1 MGQLESKLDSRE
13 RLAALRSPIFPTQMP
28 IDTSGDSSPPVDKT
42 GPLSPRSPPS
52 SPSSPSSSSASA
64 TLSSPKSSPSR
75 NFFSFLQTPEKR
87 LIEAAKRGDDEEVS
101 VLLADGASVSTKTT
115 LKKETPLHKAAQY
128 GNLSTS
134 LLLLLNGADPCA
146 LGNAFKY

>member
-13 RLAALRSPIFPTQMP
+13 RLASSHSPNFSTQMP
-28 IDTSGDSSPPVDKT
+28 NNTLGDASLAPGDTTD
-42 GPLSPRSPPS
+42 PLSPRSPPS
-52 SPSSPSSSSASA
+52 SPSSSTASA
-64 TLSSPKSSPSR
+64 AISSPKSSPSR
-75 NFFSFLQTPEKR
+75 NYFSFLQTPDKR

-146 LGNAFKY
+146 LGNAFS